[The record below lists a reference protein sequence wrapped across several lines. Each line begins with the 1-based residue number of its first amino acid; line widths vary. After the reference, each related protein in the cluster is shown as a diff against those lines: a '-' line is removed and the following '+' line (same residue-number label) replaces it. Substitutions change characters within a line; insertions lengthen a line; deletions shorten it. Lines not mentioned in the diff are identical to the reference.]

1 MSSAD
6 APPSSGWLE
15 DVAVGAL
22 AGGVN
27 TPTSVLLK
35 VVVGLLLVPESA
47 LLAVALRK
55 GFAVGHCIAII
66 ILTLVL
72 LALLVWCVWARAWA
86 GTVNSAALAHS
97 RLSRLPR
104 HSPLQVPV

>member
-35 VVVGLLLVPESA
+35 VVVALLLVPESA

-72 LALLVWCVWARAWA
+72 LALLVWCVC
-86 GTVNSAALAHS
+86 GQELGQALS
-97 RLSRLPR
+97 T
-104 HSPLQVPV
+104 LQRSLTHA